1 MTFAL
6 TMFWIMNRSNNIK
19 KKDIAKELFLRGG
32 CTMEDIAAKVGIT
45 RQTLSRWAKD
55 GSWDDLRVSMVISQE
70 QLISQTMRQ
79 ISAIYKQADARPEGQ
94 RQLTAKEAD
103 TVVKLSS
110 SIKKLQKDAGI
121 TDVVNVGIKFTDWLR
136 AFDLEKAKEYNGLWD
151 SFIKDI
157 LAQ

>member
-1 MTFAL
+1 MVK
-6 TMFWIMNRSNNIK
+6 SNIN
-19 KKDIAKELFLRGG
+19 KKDIAKELFIKGG
-32 CTMEDIAAKVGIT
+32 CTLEEIAAKVGTT
-45 RQTLSRWAKD
+45 RQTISRWAKE
-55 GSWDDLRVSMVISQE
+55 GNWDDLRVSMVVSQE
-70 QLISQTMRQ
+70 QILAQTMRQ
-79 ISAIYKQADARPEGQ
+79 ISDIYKQADARPEGQ

-121 TDVVNVGIKFTDWLR
+121 TDVVNVGIKFTNWLR
-136 AFDLEKAKEYNGLWD
+136 AFDLEKAKEYNDLWD